1 MVLVIFYHHL
11 LEKAVQLLHSLVKL
25 LGRQH
30 IVFHRIHLGIIDI
43 EGPLGCLLQN
53 TVLPY
58 NESIVQIAS
67 HHMPQT
73 RKRLRVY
80 TLHNKKAVTAD

>member
-1 MVLVIFYHHL
+1 MTHPLFIEL

-43 EGPLGCLLQN
+43 EGPPWAVFSRILSF
-53 TVLPY
+53 P
-58 NESIVQIAS
+58 I
-67 HHMPQT
+67 M
-73 RKRLRVY
+73 
-80 TLHNKKAVTAD
+80 KA

>member
-1 MVLVIFYHHL
+1 MKNSLRIHKWTHNEFNIFILGVLTHPLFIEL

-43 EGPLGCLLQN
+43 EGPQGCLLQ
-53 TVLPY
+53 LCKYPY
-58 NESIVQIAS
+58 IG
-67 HHMPQT
+67 
-73 RKRLRVY
+73 
-80 TLHNKKAVTAD
+80 

>member
-1 MVLVIFYHHL
+1 MLIVLFYQL

-30 IVFHRIHLGIIDI
+30 IVLHRIILGIIDI

-53 TVLPY
+53 TCPSL
-58 NESIVQIAS
+58 
-67 HHMPQT
+67 
-73 RKRLRVY
+73 
-80 TLHNKKAVTAD
+80 